1 MKSGSAFRLL
11 VVSVATLAFTAART
25 SPARAGRAKV
35 ELFDTSG
42 RLVRTILDEGS
53 LAPGVHEVRIEG
65 RGPRGESLASGIYFI
80 RGISIDGEFTKTI
93 AILK

>member
-1 MKSGSAFRLL
+1 
-11 VVSVATLAFTAART
+11 
-25 SPARAGRAKV
+25 
-35 ELFDTSG
+35 
-42 RLVRTILDEGS
+42 
-53 LAPGVHEVRIEG
+53 VHEVRIEG